1 MVENKI
7 MLIFIIRIYNI
18 IILNLLTN
26 LHKLYND
33 LIKVQGLVV
42 AVINILRDSA
52 SLHVHGTLKLCMLLV
67 ANIYS
72 YHQSKYSNAFI
83 YTIS

>member
-7 MLIFIIRIYNI
+7 VLIFIIRIYNI
-18 IILNLLTN
+18 IILNLCAN

-42 AVINILRDSA
+42 AVINILRDMA
-52 SLHVHGTLKLCMLLV
+52 SLHVHGTLKLCML
-67 ANIYS
+67 
-72 YHQSKYSNAFI
+72 F
-83 YTIS
+83 

>member
-18 IILNLLTN
+18 IILNLCTSLY
-26 LHKLYND
+26 KLYND
-33 LIKVQGLVV
+33 LIKVQGLAV

-52 SLHVHGTLKLCMLLV
+52 SLHVHRTLKLCMLLV

-72 YHQSKYSNAFI
+72 YHQSKYSNTFI